1 MDFNVFKL
9 DVITTEVIEFYKS
22 NLGIAK
28 KQYEELIDSAKPRG
42 LDKTVLEGYYEI
54 HHIKARCMGGEDIKD
69 NLVLLTYKEHI
80 IAHLLLFIINPEVI
94 GLRFA
99 FFMLTN
105 LKDVKDS
112 DSDLYIDLI
121 SLEYIRSETYNSP
134 EFRKMQSELVKN
146 AWKDP
151 EYRKIQSELAKNRW
165 KDPEYR
171 ERKSKS
177 SKNMWKDSEYR
188 ERKSELTKNQWKD
201 PEFRERMSNMWKDPE
216 FRKMQS
222 ELAKNRWKD
231 PEYRER
237 KSKSSKNMWKDP
249 EFRKIQSELTKN
261 QWKDPKFR
269 EMQSNMWKDPEFRKM
284 QSELAKNRW
293 KDPEYREK
301 IECKQG
307 YRCISPDNIE
317 YKSITEASKSLNISC
332 ATLSRWIKKGKNGWK
347 RVKKS

>member
-1 MDFNVFKL
+1 MDFNVFRL
-9 DVITTEVIEFYKS
+9 DVITAEVIEFYKS
-22 NLGIAK
+22 NLDIAK

-105 LKDVKDS
+105 LKNVKDS

-171 ERKSKS
+171 E
-177 SKNMWKDSEYR
+177 M
-188 ERKSELTKNQWKD
+188 Q
-201 PEFRERMSNMWKDPE
+201 SNMRKDPE

-222 ELAKNRWKD
+222 DLAKNRWKD

-249 EFRKIQSELTKN
+249 ELRKMQSELAKN

-269 EMQSNMWKDPEFRKM
+269 EMQSNMWKDPEFRKI

-301 IECKQG
+301 IESKQG

-332 ATLSRWIKKGKNGWK
+332 ATLSRWIKEGKNGWK